1 MELEKLI
8 AERYSLDVTK
18 RWKIVDRMG
27 SLILLD
33 GFYQGDIL
41 DLDENTIKGHHV
53 FYKFPVKEIND
64 QTKLQELSGKR
75 LYTFPDGIVFRVWN
89 YRNEVLCSTKSRIH
103 QPEYLSFNLPE
114 GYYVFS
120 SEGISQTYRKTLSG
134 VFRILDNLELP
145 EVDLAEA
152 IDWLGT
158 DEKTS
163 DGEMIYAVDS
173 NDVVT
178 IYKPLSKKWRETIV
192 YSKAYPD
199 HILFG
204 LEVKEDLLTRWIDL
218 SSSAQL
224 SDEKYDE
231 FWIHLFPDVSTPHK
245 KLINTYA
252 VFLSALYQGPIS
264 IYEDWYSVE
273 FPKEYLV
280 VPEPVFSASLNKN
293 GDFSDQL
300 KTANLNRLTGH
311 IWELLRSD
319 INDKTLRKLKRTIDN
334 SLTDPWNAFLGLFRV
349 DGLSGYEINRLR
361 RLL

>member
-8 AERYSLDVTK
+8 AEKYSLDVTK
-18 RWKIVDRMG
+18 KWKIIERMG

-41 DLDENTIKGHHV
+41 DLDEDAARGHHV
-53 FYKFPVKEIND
+53 FYKFSVKEIND

-89 YRNEVLCSTKSRIH
+89 YRDEILCSTKSKIH
-103 QPEYLSFNLPE
+103 QPFLLEFLQTELFE

-120 SEGISQTYRKTLSG
+120 SEGLSQTYRKTLSG
-134 VFRILDNLELP
+134 SFRILDNPDLP
-145 EVDLAEA
+145 EVDLTDA
-152 IDWLGT
+152 ITWIGT

-163 DGEMIYAVDS
+163 DGEMIYAVDN
-173 NDVVT
+173 NDTVT
-178 IYKPLSKKWRETIV
+178 IYKPTSKKWRETIV

-199 HILFG
+199 HLLFG

-280 VPEPVFSASLNKN
+280 VPELNKN

-300 KTANLNRLTGH
+300 KTTNLNQLTGH
-311 IWELLRSD
+311 IWEVLQKD
-319 INDKTLRKLKRTIDN
+319 TNDKTLRKLKRTIDN
-334 SLTDPWNAFLGLFRV
+334 SLTDPWNAFLDLFRV
-349 DGLSGYEINRLR
+349 DGLTGYEINRLR
-361 RLL
+361 RLS